1 MTRRHWI
8 ALLALALGIVGA
20 ACSSE
25 SSGPSSSPPPTAAA
39 SVPSDGE
46 PPRVDLIKPA
56 IAALEAQLGLPQQY
70 FEINATSHLVNLF
83 VALNDGTLVQN
94 WLYFDGE
101 LTSKPAQPAQGHA
114 FSGAAVTFDPDT
126 VLSQIEHDLPDTTI
140 DLFLIE
146 GGANGA
152 VRYTAIVTSSQGG
165 QLEIV
170 VGPDGT
176 VQAVDTDT
184 DTEPPTS
191 TG

>member
-8 ALLALALGIVGA
+8 VLLALALGIVGA

-25 SSGPSSSPPPTAAA
+25 LSGPSSSPPPTATA
-39 SVPSDGE
+39 SVPGDGE
-46 PPRVDLIKPA
+46 PPRVDLIEPA

-101 LTSKPAQPAQGHA
+101 LTSKPAQPAQGHT
-114 FSGAAVTFDPDT
+114 FSAAAVTFDPNT

-176 VQAVDTDT
+176 VQSVDTDT